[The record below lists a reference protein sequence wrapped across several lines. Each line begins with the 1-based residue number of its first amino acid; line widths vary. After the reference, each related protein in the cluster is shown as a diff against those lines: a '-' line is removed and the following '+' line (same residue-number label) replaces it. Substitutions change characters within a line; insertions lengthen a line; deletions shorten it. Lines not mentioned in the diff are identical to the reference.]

1 MEFPLSM
8 VEVEIMFTDVDYETR
23 GGLDNKKIP
32 MSEETLMSPT
42 LMF

>member
-8 VEVEIMFTDVDYETR
+8 VGVEIMFGDTDYETG

-32 MSEETLMSPT
+32 MSE
-42 LMF
+42 